1 MILKNRVVLR
11 WIRVAV
17 MTKEVWISDVL
28 SGALVGQEVTLK
40 GWIKRTR
47 SSGKISFVTL
57 RDSTGTVQCVAK
69 SDSLPDEQMEDLKS
83 ALIEASVIITGAV
96 KADERSGG
104 FEIAVSGAEV
114 VGRVNPDSPFPI
126 TESAMEA
133 ADGGE
138 TEFLLDNRHLYLRT
152 SRMTTMLK
160 IRSSVFGAIHSY
172 FRDLDFVEYQAPC
185 FVAGAVEGGSTLFEV
200 PYFGRKA
207 YLTQSWQLYAEA
219 AMPALERLYTI
230 APSFR
235 AEKSRTRRH
244 LTEFWH
250 AEMEIAWGGNDD
262 VMAHGEA
269 LVRHICRTL
278 LDERSD
284 ELESLGRDLD
294 LIRRYSDNPFPR
306 IRYDEAVERL
316 QAKGVD
322 IEWGQDLDYSKEKI
336 LTQDFEVPHFLT
348 HYPRIAKPFYHRPD
362 PDDDKY
368 VLCHDLL
375 APEGYG
381 EIIGGGERTWSEK
394 EILERIDEEGTP
406 REPYEFYIDVRRY
419 GGVPHGGFGLGVD
432 RVVSWL
438 AGAEH
443 IREVIP
449 FPRDSRRVTP

>member
-1 MILKNRVVLR
+1 MPRPRGGVS
-11 WIRVAV
+11 
-17 MTKEVWISDVL
+17 MTKETWIGDVRAGNHDG
-28 SGALVGQEVTLK
+28 SKVELK
-40 GWIKRTR
+40 GWVHR
-47 SSGKISFVTL
+47 SRGSNKIRFVVL
-57 RDSTGTVQCVAK
+57 RDSTGTVQCVVK
-69 SDSLPDEQMEDLKS
+69 RDVVGDEAFDAVKD
-83 ALIEASVIITGAV
+83 ALIESSLIIHGSVEATDREHGH
-96 KADERSGG
+96 
-104 FEIAVSGAEV
+104 EIQVSDLQV
-114 VGRVNPDSPFPI
+114 VGPVNPDNPFPI
-126 TESAMEA
+126 TESAMEQ

-160 IRSSVFGAIHSY
+160 MRSTVFGAIHSY
-172 FRDLDFVEYQAPC
+172 FRDRDFTEYQAPN

-219 AMPALERLYTI
+219 AMPALERLYTM

-250 AEMEIAWGGNDD
+250 AEMEIAWGSNDD
-262 VMAHGEA
+262 VMVHGEGV
-269 LVRHICRTL
+269 VRNIARTL
-278 LDERSD
+278 LDEHSD
-284 ELESLGRDLD
+284 DLANIGRDLD
-294 LIRRYSDNPFPR
+294 LISKYADNPYPR
-306 IRYDEAVERL
+306 MRYDEAVETL
-316 QAKGVD
+316 QGMGVD
-322 IEWGQDLDYSKEKI
+322 IEWGQDLDYSKEKV
-336 LTQDFEVPHFLT
+336 LTEDFEVPHFLT

-362 PDDDKY
+362 PEDPKY

-381 EIIGGGERTWSEK
+381 EIIGGGERTWSEP
-394 EILERIDEEGTP
+394 EILDRIDEEGTD
-406 REPYEFYIDVRRY
+406 REAYEFYIDIRRY

-432 RVVSWL
+432 RVCAWL
-438 AGAEH
+438 TGADH

>member
-1 MILKNRVVLR
+1 MAKDI
-11 WIRVAV
+11 WIG
-17 MTKEVWISDVL
+17 DVQN
-28 SGALVGQEVTLK
+28 GDYDGQDVELK

-47 SSGKISFVTL
+47 GSNKIRFVVL
-57 RDSTGTVQCVAK
+57 RDSTGIIQCVAK
-69 SDSLPDEQMEDLKS
+69 RDVIGDEAFEAIAS
-83 ALIEASVIITGAV
+83 ALIESSIIIRGTV
-96 KADERSGG
+96 NVDERSEGG
-104 FEIAVSGAEV
+104 HELVVSGLEI
-114 VGRVNPDSPFPI
+114 VGAVDPDRPFPI
-126 TESAMEA
+126 TESAMKA

-152 SRMTTMLK
+152 GRMTTMLK
-160 IRSSVFGAIHSY
+160 VRSSVFGAIHNY
-172 FRDLDFVEYQAPC
+172 FRDLDFVEYQAPN

-250 AEMEIAWGGNDD
+250 AEMEIAWATNDE
-262 VMAHGEA
+262 VMHHGEGV
-269 LVRHICRTL
+269 VRHIASTL
-278 LDERSD
+278 LEERSD
-284 ELESLGRDLD
+284 ELQVLGRDLE
-294 LIRRYSDNPFPR
+294 LIQRYADTPFPR
-306 IRYDEAVERL
+306 MRYDEAIEIL
-316 QAKGVD
+316 QGKGVEV
-322 IEWGQDLDYSKEKI
+322 EWGQDLDYSKEKI
-336 LTQDFEVPHFLT
+336 LTQDFAVPHFLT
-348 HYPRIAKPFYHRPD
+348 HYPKMAKPFYHRED
-362 PDDDKY
+362 PSDEKY

-381 EIIGGGERTWSEK
+381 EIIGGGERTWSEE
-394 EILERIDEEGTP
+394 EILARLDEEGTP
-406 REPYEFYIDVRRY
+406 KEAYQFYIDTRSY

-432 RVVSWL
+432 RVCSWL
-438 AGAEH
+438 SGADH

>member
-1 MILKNRVVLR
+1 MKTQ
-11 WIRVAV
+11 WIG
-17 MTKEVWISDVL
+17 DVL
-28 SGALVGQEVTLK
+28 SGSLNQKEVHLK
-40 GWIKRTR
+40 GWIHR
-47 SSGKISFVTL
+47 SRGSNAIRFVVL
-57 RDSTGTVQCVAK
+57 RDSTGTLQCVVKRDKVGDA
-69 SDSLPDEQMEDLKS
+69 SFEEVAS
-83 ALIEASVIITGAV
+83 ALIESSLEIKGTAIPTDREHGYEIQVTEAKVIGPV
-96 KADERSGG
+96 DPL
-104 FEIAVSGAEV
+104 
-114 VGRVNPDSPFPI
+114 NPFPI
-126 TESAMEA
+126 TESAMEE

-152 SRMTTMLK
+152 GRMTTMLK
-160 IRSSVFGAIHSY
+160 IRSSVFGAIHSF
-172 FRDLDFVEYQAPC
+172 FRDRDFIEYQAPN

-250 AEMEIAWGGNDD
+250 AEMEIAWADNND
-262 VMAHGEA
+262 VMDHGEA
-269 LVRHICRTL
+269 LVRHIARTL
-278 LDERSD
+278 LTERPA
-284 ELESLGRDLD
+284 ELESLGRDLEV
-294 LIRRYSDNPFPR
+294 IRRFAESDYPR

-316 QAKGVD
+316 KSKGVE

-336 LTQDFEVPHFLT
+336 LTADFDVPHFLT
-348 HYPRIAKPFYHRPD
+348 HYPKVAKPFYHRQD
-362 PDDDKY
+362 PDNQDY

-381 EIIGGGERTWSEK
+381 EIIGGGERTWSES
-394 EILERIDEEGTP
+394 EILERIDNEGTP
-406 REPYEFYIDVRRY
+406 RDPYEFYIDIRRY

-432 RVVSWL
+432 RVCAWL
-438 AGAEH
+438 AGADH
-443 IREVIP
+443 IRETIP

>member
-1 MILKNRVVLR
+1 MAKDI
-11 WIRVAV
+11 WIG
-17 MTKEVWISDVL
+17 DVQN
-28 SGALVGQEVTLK
+28 GDYDGQEVALK
-40 GWIKRTR
+40 GWVKRTR
-47 SSGKISFVTL
+47 GSNKIRFVVL
-57 RDSTGTVQCVAK
+57 RDSTGTIQCVAK
-69 SDSLPDEQMEDLKS
+69 RDVVGDDAFEAIAS
-83 ALIEASVIITGAV
+83 ALIESSLIVTGTV
-96 KADERSGG
+96 NVDERSEGG
-104 FEIAVSGAEV
+104 HELVVSNVEI
-114 VGRVNPDSPFPI
+114 VGPVDPERPFPI
-126 TESAMEA
+126 TESAMKA

-160 IRSSVFGAIHSY
+160 MRSSVFGAIHSY
-172 FRDLDFVEYQAPC
+172 FRDLDFVEYQAPN

-250 AEMEIAWGGNDD
+250 AEMEIAWATNEE
-262 VMAHGEA
+262 VMTHGEGV
-269 LVRHICRTL
+269 VRHIASTL
-278 LDERSD
+278 LDERSE
-284 ELESLGRDLD
+284 ELQSLGRDLE
-294 LIRRYSDNPFPR
+294 LIGRYADSPFPR
-306 IRYDEAVERL
+306 MRYDEAIEIL
-316 QAKGVD
+316 QGKGVEV
-322 IEWGQDLDYSKEKI
+322 EWGQDLDYSKEKI
-336 LTQDFEVPHFLT
+336 LTQDFDVPHFLT
-348 HYPRIAKPFYHRPD
+348 HYPKIAKPFYHRVYPS
-362 PDDDKY
+362 DDNY

-394 EILERIDEEGTP
+394 EILARLEEEGTP
-406 REPYEFYIDVRRY
+406 KEAYQFYIDTRSY

-432 RVVSWL
+432 RVCSWL
-438 AGAEH
+438 SGADH

>member
-1 MILKNRVVLR
+1 MSKEF
-11 WIRVAV
+11 WIG
-17 MTKEVWISDVL
+17 DVL
-28 SGALVGQEVTLK
+28 SGEYDDGEVELF
-40 GWIKRTR
+40 GWVHRTR
-47 SSGKISFVTL
+47 GSKKIRFVVL
-57 RDSTGTVQCVAK
+57 RDSTGILQCVIK
-69 SDSLPDEQMEDLKS
+69 RETVGEECFESLS
-83 ALIEASVIITGAV
+83 NALIESSIRVKGTVKNTDREHGHELLIETGAV
-96 KADERSGG
+96 IGH
-104 FEIAVSGAEV
+104 
-114 VGRVNPDSPFPI
+114 VNPENPFPI
-126 TESAMEA
+126 TESAMDE

-152 SRMTTMLK
+152 GRMTKMLK
-160 IRSSVFGAIHSY
+160 IRSTVFGAVHSY
-172 FRDLDFVEYQAPC
+172 FRDREFIEYQAPN

-200 PYFGRKA
+200 PYFGKKA

-250 AEMEIAWGGNDD
+250 AEMEIAWGGNEE
-262 VMAHGEA
+262 VMKHGEA
-269 LVRHICRTL
+269 LVRSIAKSL
-278 LDERSD
+278 LEEREV
-284 ELESLGRDLD
+284 ELSELGRDMS
-294 LIRRYSDNPFPR
+294 LIQNYADSKYPR
-306 IRYDEAVERL
+306 MRYDEAIEAL
-316 QAKGVD
+316 QKKGVSV
-322 IEWGQDLDYSKEKI
+322 EWGHDLDYTKEKI

-362 PDDDKY
+362 PDDPKY

-381 EIIGGGERTWSEK
+381 EIIGGGERTWSES

-419 GGVPHGGFGLGVD
+419 GGVPHGGFGMGVD
-432 RVVSWL
+432 RVCAWL
-438 AGAEH
+438 SGADH
-443 IREVIP
+443 IRETIP